1 MLSVESSTNTYSP
14 GPMMV
19 YALTLKITSVS
30 GGKFVSVWFVHDV
43 LVQINFLLMLEQ
55 TSYSVITP
63 FDSNG
68 GLHDNL
74 KPVNVEFTV
83 SSNTSPGTWV
93 IATI

>member
-1 MLSVESSTNTYSP
+1 M
-14 GPMMV
+14 
-19 YALTLKITSVS
+19 
-30 GGKFVSVWFVHDV
+30 HDV

-55 TSYSVITP
+55 TSYTVITP

-83 SSNTSPGTWV
+83 SSNTSPGTLV
-93 IATI
+93 YSNNLINFKSIYNSKDACASTHHPAVSPQ